1 MDSSRRSERQ
11 QFKSITVLRH
21 TVFLGSKPKEN
32 GVLGLPGS
40 PNATCERRWVGRFW
54 TVTHEVLGN
63 PEVGSRVNATASDPE
78 FAGETTSVAMS
89 ILDFAGKL
97 IPYEPVR

>member
-1 MDSSRRSERQ
+1 MALKKRSGVGCWCGTVVAMDSSRRSERQ

-63 PEVGSRVNATASDPE
+63 PEVGSRVNATACDAPPDR
-78 FAGETTSVAMS
+78 
-89 ILDFAGKL
+89 I
-97 IPYEPVR
+97 